1 MTLRVPSRIA
11 PAALL
16 CLIAALS
23 TVQAIGMMPSLVSA
37 ENTQTIQ
44 LTRTPMSTEPPSAYG
59 SALVNLDNGQT
70 LVTLHHATPNVTFTV
85 TFVSTSSLQIGN
97 FVTGLDG
104 EGQVQGSLSTGA
116 YSGTFQVIKLGI
128 AQYTSN
134 DTVFSIGINTSLSA
148 TTSNSTTTQ
157 SSSQNNV
164 TQSTASTNTASP
176 PLLQVQPSS
185 NTINAGAIA
194 TFDIRIVQIASTDV
208 FLVARGV
215 PPDSVAIFTPNAGTA
230 NPEFN
235 ATLTIATSGD
245 TPPGTYVITTVA
257 TISGKEFTTQITLQI
272 LAPVSTATQNG
283 TANTT
288 QTATLSMTVNT
299 DQSQYNPNMTVTVQG
314 HVRDSTGNEVT
325 GATIAIQVDAP
336 NGAEI
341 FYVNNILTDT
351 AGFFQTQLT
360 LPNNAPTGTFTL
372 FSSATKTGYSGA
384 TTRSTFVVGTS
395 STPSV
400 AIENVYAGDSAGNP
414 SATFTVGQTIWI
426 WVVIQNNGAAFQ
438 GVVWIQ
444 VRDPSGVP
452 VQIQIHIAKLDAGET
467 IKDGLGFTIGGNA
480 AIGVY
485 TVNALVSDKL
495 ISQGGTFL
503 ANADTQFALVG

>member
-1 MTLRVPSRIA
+1 
-11 PAALL
+11 
-16 CLIAALS
+16 
-23 TVQAIGMMPSLVSA
+23 
-37 ENTQTIQ
+37 
-44 LTRTPMSTEPPSAYG
+44 
-59 SALVNLDNGQT
+59 
-70 LVTLHHATPNVTFTV
+70 
-85 TFVSTSSLQIGN
+85 
-97 FVTGLDG
+97 
-104 EGQVQGSLSTGA
+104 
-116 YSGTFQVIKLGI
+116 
-128 AQYTSN
+128 
-134 DTVFSIGINTSLSA
+134 
-148 TTSNSTTTQ
+148 
-157 SSSQNNV
+157 
-164 TQSTASTNTASP
+164 
-176 PLLQVQPSS
+176 
-185 NTINAGAIA
+185 
-194 TFDIRIVQIASTDV
+194 
-208 FLVARGV
+208 
-215 PPDSVAIFTPNAGTA
+215 
-230 NPEFN
+230 
-235 ATLTIATSGD
+235 
-245 TPPGTYVITTVA
+245 VITTVA